1 MITPF
6 ILDKEIFDCNIFK
19 NNLLISDSIVEDW
32 ERFGI
37 FIFQNNDKV
46 LELSKKINDD
56 FPVKYKQKW
65 KVAISHFP
73 KYIADADFISEFT
86 LDEKDEYKLLELSS
100 YAETVF
106 LSSEN
111 FQLLKESFDFSILPT
126 SFELMDYQSLKRSK
140 NFESSK
146 LYSAKQIEYRE
157 NNQKVLG
164 RLKNILKYTKE
175 LVLVDRYLFKKDF
188 DSAYDQNKG
197 TSVLKKIFKY
207 LLDENIYIANL
218 VVVSSNKDLTR
229 DNLKQLLKDILS
241 SNTDFYNCFSK
252 LKFIMREDS
261 KFSQTFHDRILRTT
275 FHYVEFGAGIV
286 DALETSSTERFMTFN
301 CKSRTQVDYKK
312 YFTDIS
318 IENTSRYECILRCSK
333 ENPL

>member
-6 ILDKEIFDCNIFK
+6 ILDKEIFNCDVFK
-19 NNLLISDSIVEDW
+19 KNLLVSDSIVEDW

-37 FIFQNNDKV
+37 FIFSSNEKV
-46 LELSKKINDD
+46 IELAKKVNED

-65 KVAISHFP
+65 QLAISHFP
-73 KYIADADFISEFT
+73 KYIVNSEFISEFT
-86 LDEKDEYKLLELSS
+86 LDGSEESKLLELPN

-111 FQLLKESFDFSILPT
+111 FQLLNDIFDFSKLPEF
-126 SFELMDYQSLKRSK
+126 FELMDYQYFKRSK

-146 LYSAKQIEYRE
+146 LYSVKQIDYRE
-157 NNQKVLG
+157 NNQEVLA

-175 LVLVDRYLFKKDF
+175 VVLVDRYLFKKDF
-188 DSAYDQNKG
+188 ESAYDATKG
-197 TSVLKKIFKY
+197 TSVLKKFFKY
-207 LLDENIYIANL
+207 LLDENIFIANF
-218 VVVSSNKDLTR
+218 VVVSSNKDLTS
-229 DNLKQLLKDILS
+229 DNFKQLLKDILS
-241 SNTDFYNCFSK
+241 SNKNFYNCFSQ

-261 KFSQTFHDRILRTT
+261 KFSQTFHDRILKTT

-301 CKSRTQVDYKK
+301 CKSRTQVDYRK

-318 IENTSRYECILRCSK
+318 LEVIGKHECLLTCSK
-333 ENPL
+333 

>member
-6 ILDKEIFDCNIFK
+6 ILDNEIFDCNIFK

-37 FIFQNNDKV
+37 FVFQNNEKV
-46 LELSKKINDD
+46 LELSRKINDD

-65 KVAISHFP
+65 QVAISHFP
-73 KYIADADFISEFT
+73 KYIANADFISEFT
-86 LDEKDEYKLLELSS
+86 LDESDESKLLELSG

-111 FQLLKESFDFSILPT
+111 FQLLSESFDFSKLPT
-126 SFELMDYQSLKRSK
+126 SFELMDYQSFKRSK

-146 LYSAKQIEYRE
+146 LYSVKQIDSRE
-157 NNQKVLG
+157 NNQEVLA

-175 LVLVDRYLFKKDF
+175 VILVDRYLFKKDF
-188 DSAYDQNKG
+188 ESAYDATKG
-197 TSVLKKIFKY
+197 TSVLKKFFRY
-207 LLDENIYIANL
+207 LLDENIFIANF
-218 VVVSSNKDLTR
+218 VVVSSNKDLTS
-229 DNLKQLLKDILS
+229 DNFKQLLKDILS
-241 SNTDFYNCFSK
+241 SNKNFYNCFSQ
-252 LKFIMREDS
+252 LKFIMRDDS
-261 KFSQTFHDRILRTT
+261 KFSQTFHDRILKTT

-301 CKSRTQVDYKK
+301 CKSRTQVDYRK

-318 IENTSRYECILRCSK
+318 IEVIGKHECLLTCSK